1 MTGRERI
8 LAVLE
13 GRRPDRVPWAPQLTR
28 TFFLGIP
35 AYVERFRAPDLPGP
49 IDHYLVSEELAWR
62 VAWYRARGAAFV
74 DWLPPGSWGRQGR
87 CRRTERIVGGRMFVE
102 LATPIGTLT
111 AELAVTSEAG
121 SYHPVKL
128 LVGGSDD
135 LRVFAYAVQDMVY
148 EDRHAEIRQR
158 LAIIGDAGVALVNG
172 PSAPLQRLLLGDL
185 GIEGSLLAL
194 ADHPREMAS
203 LMRVMHESGLVQC
216 RQLAGTPARIVVT
229 GNVTGTGMLSPDL
242 YREHVQPYVA
252 EYAAVLRAAGT
263 LPVSHASGEPV
274 ASIAGLVRSTG
285 VAAVHGLDLGTK
297 EAEALGTAW
306 AGAAGGGRGPAAW
319 GGLSPAFLAR
329 TTPVEA
335 ARAAEAVL
343 ARTRGRLGLVLGS
356 TDDCVAGTPE
366 TVFEAVARV
375 AEAMEAADAAG
386 AAP

>member
-1 MTGRERI
+1 
-8 LAVLE
+8 VLE
-13 GRRPDRVPWAPQLTR
+13 GRLPDRVPWAPQLTR

-35 AYVERFRAPDLPGP
+35 AYAGRFRSSDLPGP
-49 IDHYLVSEELAWR
+49 IDHYLVPEELAWR

-87 CRRTERIVGGRMFVE
+87 CRRTERIVGDRLFVE
-102 LATPIGTLT
+102 VATPIGTLT
-111 AELAVTSEAG
+111 AELAATSEAG

-128 LVGGSDD
+128 LIGGPDD
-135 LRVFAYAVQDMVY
+135 LRVFAYAVQDTVY

-203 LMRVMHESGLVQC
+203 LMRAMHESGLAQC
-216 RQLAGTPARIVVT
+216 RLLAGTPARIVVT

-242 YREHVQPYVA
+242 YRVHVQPYVA
-252 EYAAVLRAAGT
+252 EYTAVLRAAGT

-274 ASIAGLVRSTG
+274 APIADPVRETG
-285 VAAVHGLDLGTK
+285 VAAVHGLDLGAA
-297 EAEALGTAW
+297 EAEALTAAW
-306 AGAAGGGRGPAAW
+306 AGYGSGGRGPAAW

-329 TTPVEA
+329 TTPEDA
-335 ARAAEAVL
+335 AREAQAVL

-366 TVFEAVARV
+366 AVFEAVARV
-375 AEAMEAADAAG
+375 VEAVEATNAAG
-386 AAP
+386 ATR